1 MQFLL
6 GTLPENIRQNYL
18 SKLKVSIKFWREK
31 GGCLAESTIEKLR
44 RAGVPITVGEK
55 SNYRTNKRPVR
66 MEYLDDIELAEFKEL
81 PTYKRFCLCILKNE
95 PYLIIHGFS
104 ASKVEQERREQIMK
118 KYYKLFCNER
128 VSKPGI

>member
-55 SNYRTNKRPVR
+55 AITGRTKGLYEWNIWMISSYPN
-66 MEYLDDIELAEFKEL
+66 
-81 PTYKRFCLCILKNE
+81 LKNC
-95 PYLIIHGFS
+95 
-104 ASKVEQERREQIMK
+104 RRIK
-118 KYYKLFCNER
+118 DSVF
-128 VSKPGI
+128 VF